1 MIKWTPKSENDL
13 DEIRDHIA
21 KNFNVE
27 LAIQTVNELIDYV
40 ESLLSR
46 NPLAGTLLE
55 SNPFFSKLVYEG
67 NSIFYCENPKDRDLY
82 IVYVRPRGT
91 TFKAS
96 RLNDQEIA

>member
-1 MIKWTPKSENDL
+1 MLKWTQKSEDDL

-27 LAIQTVNELIDYV
+27 LAIQTVNEIIDYV
-40 ESLLSR
+40 EGLLAR
-46 NPLAGTLLE
+46 NPLAGAILE
-55 SNPFFSKLVYEG
+55 SNPFFFKLVYEG

-91 TFKAS
+91 AFKIN
-96 RLNDQEIA
+96 RLNDKGFD